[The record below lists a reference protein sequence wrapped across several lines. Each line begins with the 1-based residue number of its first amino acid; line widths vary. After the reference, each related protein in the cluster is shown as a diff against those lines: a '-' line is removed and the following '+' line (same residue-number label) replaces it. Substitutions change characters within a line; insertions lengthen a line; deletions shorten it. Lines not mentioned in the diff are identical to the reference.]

1 MLYAGTFFF
10 LAIIKDTCAK
20 AREEKMGHLGDQL
33 HELGHLVGEAV
44 EEAGQELLRILLPT
58 LYHLD
63 R

>member
-1 MLYAGTFFF
+1 M
-10 LAIIKDTCAK
+10 K